1 MVTPLKGNCL
11 TLSDIQALTDAITG
25 DYLQRGFITSRAFL
39 TEQDLSAGILSVA
52 VTEGT
57 QEAITLEG

>member
-1 MVTPLKGNCL
+1 M
-11 TLSDIQALTDAITG
+11 TDAITG